1 MLLQPL
7 VLLVDQILLVR
18 GAAGVVGGTD
28 RIEGLRL
35 VWSALDLDTILLT
48 DCLQIML
55 IDFLVAILAVV
66 VLAIDL
72 TKLLV
77 PLASLGVLCAAF
89 GVICHED
96 VLFAG
101 LADQGC
107 LGGHDLLR

>member
-77 PLASLGVLCAAF
+77 PLASLGVLCAAL
-89 GVICHED
+89 GVVCHED
-96 VLFAG
+96 VLFVG
-101 LADQGC
+101 LADQGR

>member
-1 MLLQPL
+1 M
-7 VLLVDQILLVR
+7 
-18 GAAGVVGGTD
+18 
-28 RIEGLRL
+28 
-35 VWSALDLDTILLT
+35 S

-55 IDFLVAILAVV
+55 IDFLVAVLAAVV
-66 VLAIDL
+66 LRIDL

>member
-7 VLLVDQILLVR
+7 VLLVHQILLVR
-18 GAAGVVGGTD
+18 GTAGVVGGTD
-28 RIEGLRL
+28 CIEGLRL

-77 PLASLGVLCAAF
+77 PLASLGVLCAAL
-89 GVICHED
+89 GVVCHED
-96 VLFAG
+96 VLFVG
-101 LADQGC
+101 LADQGR